1 MTSKAQVC
9 GGNAGLLLRVAVA
22 VKAEEVKD
30 IGGNTT
36 YAWNWDAGGTSLI
49 GSIMAGGVPFLMVQ
63 TKSFFF
69 PSFFLFTASRSPKAT
84 LGHQA
89 EYH

>member
-22 VKAEEVKD
+22 VKAEKVKD

-49 GSIMAGGVPFLMVQ
+49 GSMAGRVPFLMIQ
-63 TKSFFF
+63 TV
-69 PSFFLFTASRSPKAT
+69 
-84 LGHQA
+84 
-89 EYH
+89 E